1 MKGKKKNV
9 IKVIIVLLLI
19 GSIFYFVQPWIVYY
33 TGPPRWTYE
42 RLCQSVQSGS
52 YWNSARGRAL
62 DVDGHLD
69 ELKTE
74 TVFLNKK
81 IQKLENGLYLLQCDG
96 ISEWQTWLVLFNRY
110 PISNAK
116 RDFLLDTMK
125 LKGSDDNVNVEMKS
139 STYPIEKFFG
149 AYLYVVLPSPM
160 QIDDTITL
168 EINGKEI
175 DIEVETVPDVS
186 ENYLRKVE

>member
-1 MKGKKKNV
+1 MKGKKKNI

-42 RLCQSVQSGS
+42 ILCQSVQSGS

-81 IQKLENGLYLLQCDG
+81 IQKLEKGLYLLQCDG

-110 PISNAK
+110 PISDAK
-116 RDFLLDTMK
+116 RDFWFDTMK
-125 LKGSDDNVNVEMKS
+125 LKGSDNNVNVEMKGFS
-139 STYPIEKFFG
+139 CPIERFFG
-149 AYLYVVLPSPM
+149 AYLYIQLPSPM

-168 EINGKEI
+168 EIDGKEI

-186 ENYLRKVE
+186 ENYLRK

>member
-1 MKGKKKNV
+1 MKGKKKNI
-9 IKVIIVLLLI
+9 IKVIIVLILI
-19 GSIFYFVQPWIVYY
+19 GGIFYFAQPWIVYY
-33 TGPPRWTYE
+33 TGPPWWTYE
-42 RLCQSVQSGS
+42 KLCQNVESGR
-52 YWNSARGRAL
+52 YWGEARQRGLA
-62 DVDGHLD
+62 VDYRSD
-69 ELKTE
+69 ELKKE

-96 ISEWQTWLVLFNRY
+96 ISGWQTWLVLFNRY

-139 STYPIEKFFG
+139 STYPIEKFLG
-149 AYLYVVLPSPM
+149 AYLYVQLPSPM

-168 EINGKEI
+168 EIDGKEI

-186 ENYLRKVE
+186 ENYLRKQG